1 MNEKD
6 YVTKEQC
13 DHETD
18 IVATAI
24 NYTNKRIDD
33 LKDYVSWGIA
43 IISVSFIMVQIGIG
57 FLLYILTK

>member
-13 DHETD
+13 DRETD
-18 IVATAI
+18 IVATAV
-24 NYTNKRIDD
+24 NHTNKRIDD